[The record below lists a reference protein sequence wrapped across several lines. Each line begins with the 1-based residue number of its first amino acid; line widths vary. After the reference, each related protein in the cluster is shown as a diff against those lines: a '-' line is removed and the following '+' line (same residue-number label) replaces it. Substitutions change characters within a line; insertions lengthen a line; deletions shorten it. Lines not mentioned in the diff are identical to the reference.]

1 MGSVAPA
8 HTKPNQPAIG
18 AVDDNLS
25 RSKYTAIIMA
35 KLLAKI
41 PVMLKG
47 AVDAASPRL
56 ATFGKYAAVELTP
69 PSPAEL
75 GGVAS
80 GLGNIV
86 KSAQSGGWKN
96 LTTKEA
102 ALNTLV
108 AIEVVCWF
116 YIGECIGKRAIV
128 GYHV

>member
-1 MGSVAPA
+1 MGIA
-8 HTKPNQPAIG
+8 
-18 AVDDNLS
+18 AVDDNPT
-25 RSKYTAIIMA
+25 RSIYATITMA
-35 KLLAKI
+35 KLVAKI

-47 AVDAASPRL
+47 VMDYATPRL
-56 ATFGKYAAVELTP
+56 TTFSKYAVVELTP
-69 PSPAEL
+69 PSPAEI

-80 GLGNIV
+80 GIGNIV
-86 KSAQSGGWKN
+86 KSAQSGGWKK

-108 AIEVVCWF
+108 AVEVVCWF

>member
-8 HTKPNQPAIG
+8 HTQSTWGAIG

-86 KSAQSGGWKN
+86 KGAQGGWKN

>member
-1 MGSVAPA
+1 MGGA
-8 HTKPNQPAIG
+8 
-18 AVDDNLS
+18 AVDDDHLS
-25 RSKYTAIIMA
+25 SSSATINMA
-35 KLLAKI
+35 KLVAKI
-41 PVMLKG
+41 PAMLKG
-47 AVDAASPRL
+47 AMDAATPKL
-56 ATFGKYAAVELTP
+56 ATFSKYAVVELTP

-80 GLGNIV
+80 GIGNIV
-86 KSAQSGGWKN
+86 KSAQGGWKN

-108 AIEVVCWF
+108 AVEVVCWF

>member
-1 MGSVAPA
+1 MG
-8 HTKPNQPAIG
+8 IG

-86 KSAQSGGWKN
+86 KGAQGGWKN

-108 AIEVVCWF
+108 AIKLF
-116 YIGECIGKRAIV
+116 V
-128 GYHV
+128 GFTLESVLANVLL